1 MVKACRRMRLFGRT
15 AFTRLSLAAVLW
27 HHVAV
32 LVAGGTNGSIRLGL
46 WIMLLL
52 VALELAFGALR
63 RLLVGLWTGAS
74 MGLFIVIFTAIFHTQ
89 GSVRPFTIHGWGP
102 TSEAL
107 YAGALNAI
115 SFMILVLT
123 ALSQTRNAT
132 GVMTAVSSRR
142 APRLVLTMGIC
153 MAMIPALM
161 SRFASLFP
169 LARRAVETG
178 AIAIGADAIGVG
190 PVGAGAIGSTTT
202 GTVSPDPMSMGA
214 AASQSSDPR
223 RGNPTGHAVMRRLV
237 LLRALLYAM
246 LAETMEDASSK
257 AAALTIA
264 TAHTGDSAD
273 PGDTGNSESGNAGSA
288 PSANSAADANNP
300 YESAAPIR
308 TGRFHDARN
317 RRSWRLIV
325 WSAGML
331 AVLLIHPWGMY
342 SPVMFLGAFLI
353 VTLPYLQ
360 EGGDLLWAR
369 LHA

>member
-1 MVKACRRMRLFGRT
+1 MRLFGRT

-63 RLLVGLWTGAS
+63 RLLVGLWTGAL

-132 GVMTAVSSRR
+132 GVITAVSSRR

-153 MAMIPALM
+153 MAMIPGLM

-178 AIAIGADAIGVG
+178 AVAIGADAIGAG
-190 PVGAGAIGSTTT
+190 PVGSTTT
-202 GTVSPDPMSMGA
+202 GTVAPDPMSTGA

-223 RGNPTGHAVMRRLV
+223 RGNPKRHAVMRRLV

-264 TAHTGDSAD
+264 TADS
-273 PGDTGNSESGNAGSA
+273 GNSGGSDFGNA

-325 WSAGML
+325 WSAAML

-342 SPVMFLGAFLI
+342 SPVMFLVAFLI

>member
-32 LVAGGTNGSIRLGL
+32 LVAGGTNGSIGLGL

-63 RLLVGLWTGAS
+63 RLLVGLWTGAL

-102 TSEAL
+102 TREAL

-153 MAMIPALM
+153 MAMIPGLM

-178 AIAIGADAIGVG
+178 AVAIGADAIGVG
-190 PVGAGAIGSTTT
+190 PVGSTTT
-202 GTVSPDPMSMGA
+202 GTVSPDPMSTGA

-223 RGNPTGHAVMRRLV
+223 RGNPKRHAVMRRLV

-325 WSAGML
+325 WSAAML

-342 SPVMFLGAFLI
+342 SPVMFLVAFLI

>member
-1 MVKACRRMRLFGRT
+1 
-15 AFTRLSLAAVLW
+15 
-27 HHVAV
+27 
-32 LVAGGTNGSIRLGL
+32 
-46 WIMLLL
+46 
-52 VALELAFGALR
+52 
-63 RLLVGLWTGAS
+63 
-74 MGLFIVIFTAIFHTQ
+74 
-89 GSVRPFTIHGWGP
+89 
-102 TSEAL
+102 
-107 YAGALNAI
+107 
-115 SFMILVLT
+115 
-123 ALSQTRNAT
+123 
-132 GVMTAVSSRR
+132 
-142 APRLVLTMGIC
+142 MGIC

-202 GTVSPDPMSMGA
+202 GTVAPDPMSMGA

-223 RGNPTGHAVMRRLV
+223 RGNPMGHAVMRRLV

-264 TAHTGDSAD
+264 TADSGNSGGSDFGNAPSAD
-273 PGDTGNSESGNAGSA
+273 P
-288 PSANSAADANNP
+288 AADANNP
-300 YESAAPIR
+300 HESAAPFR
-308 TGRFHDARN
+308 TGEFHDARS

-325 WSAGML
+325 WSAAML
-331 AVLLIHPWGMY
+331 AVLLIHPWGMH
-342 SPVMFLGAFLI
+342 SPVMFLVTFLI